1 MQRSLWYE
9 TIIITA
15 SLVAITGIIAAG
27 GLDMLVSSRFYIAD
41 GWPVGEQFPWKLL
54 YKIDRYPA
62 LLLAVA
68 GLGIG
73 IRSFMRNKW
82 NSKARCGVFLV
93 LLLAL
98 GPGLLVN
105 VVFKDGWGRPRPR
118 QVIEFSGKKAFLQ
131 PWQKGIAGEGRSF
144 PSGHA
149 SAAFYMTAPFFIY
162 RRRRPNLAYIWLT
175 GGICFG
181 ILMSIARITQGGHF
195 LSDTVWSFGMV
206 YLTGILLSV
215 VLGLNKTD
223 SKTGIS

>member
-1 MQRSLWYE
+1 MERNIWYE
-9 TIIITA
+9 AIIVIA
-15 SLVAITGIIAAG
+15 ILVAITGVIGAS
-27 GLDMLVSSRFYIAD
+27 GLDLIVSSRFYMAG

-68 GLGIG
+68 GLVGAATTLK
-73 IRSFMRNKW
+73 RSGW
-82 NSKARCGVFLV
+82 NRKACSGVFLV
-93 LLLAL
+93 LLLVL

-118 QVIEFSGKKAFLQ
+118 QVVEFSGSKTFLH
-131 PWQKGIAGEGRSF
+131 PWQKGIAGDGRSF

-149 SAAFYMTAPFFIY
+149 SAAFYMSAPYFIY
-162 RRRRPNLAYIWLT
+162 RRRRPRLAYIWLA

-195 LSDTVWSFGMV
+195 LSDTIWSFGMV
-206 YLTGILLSV
+206 YLTGLLLSV
-215 VLGLNKTD
+215 VMGLNKTD
-223 SKTGIS
+223 HTTKLP